1 MNFRERKEYYQN
13 FDLPTFLMNPKVADF
28 VGKDFGRFQEIW
40 INDYKKTGHN
50 VARMGLRYHWTWLGF
65 ILGPVVWYSHR
76 KMYLMALGIIGIYML
91 VTFFE
96 EYFNLGLGSVSFAAT
111 NIILALMA
119 KSTYLQH
126 IIDFFHRNREISGQ
140 QLDDL
145 IASNGG
151 TSKIAAFLF
160 FAFSIMAIILAS
172 ITGDIVAGHEISFL
186 TSDQTTSIVTQRQ

>member
-1 MNFRERKEYYQN
+1 LARILVGFRKSGS
-13 FDLPTFLMNPKVADF
+13 TTT
-28 VGKDFGRFQEIW
+28 
-40 INDYKKTGHN
+40 KKLATTSHGWACGITGL
-50 VARMGLRYHWTWLGF
+50 GWGF